1 MWAVVRNVTRVGE
14 WSHECVDAD
23 WLAGADA
30 PVAGARFRGRNRA
43 GVFR

>member
-1 MWAVVRNVTRVGE
+1 MWAVVRNVIRVGE
-14 WSHECVDAD
+14 WSHECVGAD

-30 PVAGARFRGRNRA
+30 PVPGARFRGRNRA